1 MGGEGR
7 RWWVHSGALERL
19 SPRVRLLS
27 IQRQLQRLR
36 RRLRLRGARW
46 PWRRVRRQCRLQ
58 RLRRER
64 WLRGWG
70 CVGPLVWLLPLLLVW
85 MLMPL
90 QLVLRIRGRWRMQG
104 FRLLWRCKMRLR
116 R

>member
-1 MGGEGR
+1 
-7 RWWVHSGALERL
+7 
-19 SPRVRLLS
+19 
-27 IQRQLQRLR
+27 
-36 RRLRLRGARW
+36 
-46 PWRRVRRQCRLQ
+46 
-58 RLRRER
+58 
-64 WLRGWG
+64 
-70 CVGPLVWLLPLLLVW
+70 LVWLLPLLLVW